1 MTTVYLVGSK
11 TFDNSQTYT
20 EEVTKIFGIFYDKQR
35 ADEIRASLPVDGEQF
50 VLAFDM
56 DQFNKDGY
64 KI

>member
-1 MTTVYLVGSK
+1 MTNVFIVGSK
-11 TFDNSQTYT
+11 DIDETDPTSDTDFR
-20 EEVTKIFGIFYDKQR
+20 IHGIFYDKQR

>member
-11 TFDNSQTYT
+11 TEQLVTSQLT
-20 EEVTKIFGIFYDKQR
+20 IFGIFYDKQR
-35 ADEIRASLPVDGEQF
+35 ADEIRASLPIDGEQF

>member
-11 TFDNSQTYT
+11 TYLNVQAPIETIIT
-20 EEVTKIFGIFYDKQR
+20 IFGIFYDKQR
-35 ADEIRASLPVDGEQF
+35 ADEIRASLPIDGEQF

>member
-11 TFDNSQTYT
+11 TYMNIQAPIEPVLT
-20 EEVTKIFGIFYDKQR
+20 IFGIFYDKQR
-35 ADEIRASLPVDGEQF
+35 ADEIRASLPIDGEQF

-56 DQFNKDGY
+56 DVFNKDWY